1 RGDRLIQLR
10 RQLTREGCPP
20 PQEKGRMAAKLNQPI
35 ATTFGEE
42 TRKQLAAA
50 AKHSGLSESALI
62 EHVMIQHLGQ
72 RRPVSPEGLAVC
84 RVMASQYLA
93 WLSVPEDDR
102 ARDGAVA
109 VLTELAFAMGWD
121 EWMMDQAKRM
131 SDSMASGGLE
141 PGE

>member
-1 RGDRLIQLR
+1 
-10 RQLTREGCPP
+10 
-20 PQEKGRMAAKLNQPI
+20 MAAKLNQPI

-121 EWMMDQAKRM
+121 EWMMDLAKRM
-131 SDSMASGGLE
+131 SDSMAAGGLE